1 MEKTKIILDCDPGH
15 DDAVAIT
22 LAANSDKIDLL
33 GITVVAGN
41 QTLEKTQIN
50 ARNVCQWLGVDV
62 PVYAGCGQPMVREKM
77 IAGDIHGE
85 TGLDGPVFPP
95 LTKELEK
102 EHAVNH
108 SCESLW
114 RRYGRQIKCFGKLF
128 PRNAMATTKIWDIR
142 GRVDKLIRYVVNPE
156 KTADLE
162 YAAAMH
168 TIENVIEYDADSMK
182 TEQHLFVTGVN
193 CDENN
198 AVNEFMD
205 AKRLWKKTGGI
216 VAYHGYQSFAAGEVD
231 AKTAHEIGV
240 KLAKALWG
248 DRFQVVV
255 STHCNTG
262 HYHNHFA
269 LNSVSYTD
277 GKRYYDNKET
287 YNRMRKE
294 SDRLCKEYGLSV
306 IRNPKAKGKSYAEW
320 RAEFEGR
327 PTVRGTIREAIDIA
341 VSGSGSRLEF
351 LDAMD
356 QMGFIIDQSGK
367 YPKIKHIGGERFVR
381 FNSLGPGYS
390 PEEIFERIRY
400 NEYPEF
406 PEVPPQESPQQIF
419 DGQTERVA
427 AMNYTAVYHCFVTAL
442 KITTERP
449 NTNKKMCF
457 LVREDQGKMRSYSDQ
472 LLMLTEHKI
481 ETKEQLLAF
490 REKATAQI
498 PKVIKLRQD
507 MRNALKRAIRAGD
520 ETMISKTKYNIDIY
534 SRQLKKLRR
543 EINACDGVLERM
555 DSVREKLTRIE
566 DEKFRGKD
574 RLKNEHIRRS
584 GRSGSTNES

>member
-1 MEKTKIILDCDPGH
+1 M
-15 DDAVAIT
+15 
-22 LAANSDKIDLL
+22 
-33 GITVVAGN
+33 
-41 QTLEKTQIN
+41 
-50 ARNVCQWLGVDV
+50 
-62 PVYAGCGQPMVREKM
+62 YAM
-77 IAGDIHGE
+77 
-85 TGLDGPVFPP
+85 
-95 LTKELEK
+95 
-102 EHAVNH
+102 
-108 SCESLW
+108 
-114 RRYGRQIKCFGKLF
+114 
-128 PRNAMATTKIWDIR
+128 
-142 GRVDKLIRYVVNPE
+142 NPE
-156 KTADLE
+156 KTTESVSFQTGAE
-162 YAAAMH
+162 KVSA
-168 TIENVIEYDADSMK
+168 EN
-182 TEQHLFVTGVN
+182 TL
-193 CDENN
+193 
-198 AVNEFMD
+198 
-205 AKRLWKKTGGI
+205 GGI
-216 VAYHGYQSFAAGEVD
+216 VSYVERDEATNLKSLVYGIKCHKDTAVQDMMAVKRKFEKTDGVIAYHGYQSFAEGEVTPD
-231 AKTAHEIGV
+231 KAHEIG
-240 KLAKALWG
+240 KALAKELWG
-248 DRFQVVV
+248 DRYQVLIT
-255 STHCNTG
+255 THLDKDS
-262 HYHNHFA
+262 HIHNHFVI
-269 LNSVSYTD
+269 NTVSYVD
-277 GKRYYDNKET
+277 GKKYHRTKQDYYN
-287 YNRMRKE
+287 MRE
-294 SDRLCKEYGLSV
+294 VSDRLCKEYGLSV
-306 IRNPKAKGKSYAEW
+306 IEKPKTKGKSYAEW
-320 RAEFEGR
+320 KAEFEGR

-390 PEEIFERIRY
+390 PEEIFERILY

-574 RLKNEHIRRS
+574 RLKNEHISRS
-584 GRSGSTNES
+584 GRTGSTNES